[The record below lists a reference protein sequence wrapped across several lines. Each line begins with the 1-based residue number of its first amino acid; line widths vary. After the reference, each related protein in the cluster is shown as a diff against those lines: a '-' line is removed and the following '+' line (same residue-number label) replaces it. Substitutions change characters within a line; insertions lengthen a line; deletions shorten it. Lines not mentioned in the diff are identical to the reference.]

1 MSTAERSPSQRPRS
15 PQFTLRVAL
24 AINAVIGIILSIPL
38 IGLGFSLIAGIFLV
52 LFVLQLPLFL
62 LFGAF
67 GPATPPTAE
76 YQEWD
81 RWREERGTQR

>member
-1 MSTAERSPSQRPRS
+1 MSTAEESSGQRPRPS
-15 PQFTLRVAL
+15 QFTLRGAL
-24 AINAVIGIILSIPL
+24 AINAVIGIVLSIPL
-38 IGLGFSLIAGIFLV
+38 IGLGFTLTAGILLM

-67 GPATPPTAE
+67 GMANQRTPE

-81 RWREERGTQR
+81 RWREERGARR

>member
-1 MSTAERSPSQRPRS
+1 MSTAERSSRQRPRS

-24 AINAVIGIILSIPL
+24 AVNAVIGIILSIPL

-52 LFVLQLPLFL
+52 LFLLQLPFFL

-67 GPATPPTAE
+67 GPATPPTTE

>member
-1 MSTAERSPSQRPRS
+1 MSTAERSPSQRPSS
-15 PQFTLRVAL
+15 PQFTLRAAL
-24 AINAVIGIILSIPL
+24 AINAVVGVILSIPL

-52 LFVLQLPLFL
+52 LFVLQLPFFL